1 MCGKLSGQILP
12 YIIQRIC
19 RVNMKVWQ
27 SCENDGVLTLS
38 DV

>member
-19 RVNMKVWQ
+19 RVNMMGWQ
-27 SCENDGVLTLS
+27 SCEYEGVITLI